1 MLSETNDKNFGVDVL
16 ESEIPVLVDFS
27 ADWCG
32 PCNQLAPVLEE
43 LAKEYKD
50 KIKFVKINIEKSPEV
65 PTQYGVRGIPNL
77 IIFSNGKV
85 KDSKVGALPKKALQ
99 DWIDEAIA

>member
-1 MLSETNDKNFGVDVL
+1 MLSETNDKDVGVDVL
-16 ESEIPVLVDFS
+16 ESKIPVLVDFS

-77 IIFSNGKV
+77 IIFKNGKV

-99 DWIDEAIA
+99 NWIDEAIS